1 MSLILDGTNGLSD
14 VDGSAATPAIR
25 GSDANTGVFF
35 GTDIVGLSTGG
46 SERVRVD
53 ASGNVGIGTSSPGTK
68 IDIEQSSSSGSTG
81 QYPGI
86 RIKNTNT
93 SGNSFSDV
101 QVLTGNGAVTGQF
114 AGLTDGVRIAALT
127 NHYLQFMTNSA
138 ERARIDS
145 SGNLLLGTTVAS
157 SQTGTT
163 IRPDG
168 VIVSKGVYNT
178 LVSASTRAIHMDSSG
193 FFGYISST
201 RDSKTN
207 INDLSNVNWLYQLN
221 PVSFNYKK
229 VDRETNTRLEE
240 AEEETQ
246 YGLIA
251 EDTAQVND
259 TLCFYDTTE
268 NGQELKGIAYEKLVV
283 PMLKAIQEQQAI
295 ITALTARVEALEG
308 TQP

>member
-53 ASGNVGIGTSSPGTK
+53 ASGNFGIGTSSPSASDWNASATVVQSNKNDTNGGLFK
-68 IDIEQSSSSGSTG
+68 ASSS
-81 QYPGI
+81 
-86 RIKNTNT
+86 NTNFIF
-93 SGNSFSDV
+93 SAGNN
-101 QVLTGNGAVTGQF
+101 LAYLATT
-114 AGLTDGVRIAALT
+114 T
-127 NHYLQFMTNSA
+127 NTPITFWTNTT

>member
-1 MSLILDGTNGLSD
+1 
-14 VDGSAATPAIR
+14 
-25 GSDANTGVFF
+25 
-35 GTDIVGLSTGG
+35 
-46 SERVRVD
+46 VRVD
-53 ASGNVGIGTSSPGTK
+53 ASGNVGIGTSSPGYKLSVGAGGVIATYRSDNTRAGLFFTNNDATILESDSANSDPLHLK
-68 IDIEQSSSSGSTG
+68 ANGSSG
-81 QYPGI
+81 
-86 RIKNTNT
+86 RM
-93 SGNSFSDV
+93 
-101 QVLTGNGAVTGQF
+101 QF
-114 AGLTDGVRIAALT
+114 
-127 NHYLQFMTNSA
+127 FTNST
-138 ERARIDS
+138 ERASIDS

-308 TQP
+308 AQP